1 MTDAPADTAAERA
14 RLLAKRD
21 ELRARIA
28 SIRND
33 IREGLDADSAE
44 RALQLENREV
54 LEAIARAAVED
65 LARIEAR
72 LAELG
77 RGPA

>member
-1 MTDAPADTAAERA
+1 MTDPPADSVAEREQ
-14 RLLAKRD
+14 LLARRE
-21 ELRARIA
+21 ELRARLEA
-28 SIRND
+28 IRND
-33 IREGLDADSAE
+33 IREGLDTDSAE

-54 LEAIARAAVED
+54 LEGIARAALDD

-77 RGPA
+77 RP